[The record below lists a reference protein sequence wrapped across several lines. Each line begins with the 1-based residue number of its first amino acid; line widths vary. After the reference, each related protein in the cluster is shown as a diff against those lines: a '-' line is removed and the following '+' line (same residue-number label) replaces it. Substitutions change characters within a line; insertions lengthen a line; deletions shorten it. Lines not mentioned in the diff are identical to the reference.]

1 MGSRYRIA
9 WILFAA
15 LTAFNSTQATAQKKN
30 SPNFGHVHALT
41 MDSSGQT
48 VFLGAHTG
56 LFRSSDDGRSWSKV
70 PVSNKH
76 AHIDVMDIAPE
87 PREPTTIYVATHEV
101 GVLKSIDGGKT
112 WREVNSGLKGLDV
125 HGLAIDPKAPA
136 TLHAAVR
143 EKGDGLYRTTD
154 GGSLKV
160 GRPTLRHGRN
170 FSLCGHVHGAATKS
184 RLFLRVDV
192 SGRSARQP
200 NRVRLCRRSNQS
212 QGYVRG
218 HARRTLQKRGCWCKL
233 EINWERAQEHD
244 LGRCKSKKA
253 N

>member
-9 WILFAA
+9 WLLFAA
-15 LTAFNSTQATAQKKN
+15 LTVFSSTQATAQKKN

-76 AHIDVMDIAPE
+76 AHIDVMDIAPD
-87 PREPTTIYVATHEV
+87 PREPTTIYVATHEA

-112 WREVNSGLKGLDV
+112 WRGVNSGLKGFDV

-154 GGSLKV
+154 GGSKW
-160 GRPTLRHGRN
+160 T
-170 FSLCGHVHGAATKS
+170 
-184 RLFLRVDV
+184 RVDDGPEGEIKV
-192 SGRSARQP
+192 LKSVDIPSGMGGIFLYAGTSTG
-200 NRVRLCRRSNQS
+200 LRRSPD
-212 QGYVRG
+212 
-218 HARRTLQKRGCWCKL
+218 CF
-233 EINWERAQEHD
+233 
-244 LGRCKSKKA
+244 
-253 N
+253 